1 MKSGKLSISHKIIIL
16 VVLVLVLSNSI
27 ICAFSISRSNVASRR
42 AIRQRMLDIANC
54 AAGSVDGDIL
64 EIITAE
70 DEGTPEYQH
79 IMDALSVFRD
89 NVELKYVYGIREEE
103 DGRFTF
109 TVDPTIE
116 DSAEF
121 GSEVQYTYAL
131 GRAAKGIP
139 SVDEVPYD
147 DMWGTFYSA
156 YSPVFDSA
164 GEVGGIIGV
173 DFSVDWFNKQ
183 LQSQTKSTVRVS
195 LIVLLCTLLFTIP
208 VSYFMVG
215 SITESLKRMTRIAKQ
230 YEAGD
235 YSEDIIVLNNDEV
248 GELSQSL
255 QKMAD
260 SLVNEINRSN
270 AANQAKND
278 FFTNMSHELR
288 TPINVLMGMNDSIL
302 RDTHEKSTREH
313 ANSIKAEGRALLTL
327 VNELL
332 SFSEIEKGNEGLE
345 NRAYMT
351 KEILTD
357 LVSFATERSKLKGL
371 ELKTNIDPRIPVILY
386 GDDVRLSQVISK
398 LIANAVKYTKE
409 GHISVKA
416 ELISKQNKSVT
427 LFINVS
433 DTGLGLKDEELKL
446 IGQGYGRMEGN
457 INHDFEGIGL
467 DMDIVAK
474 LLETMGSRLE
484 IESEYGKGTS
494 ASFTIDQGIV
504 NSEAMGPVE
513 VKEELYA
520 DTVRRHKFTEFY
532 GARVLAVDDYDM
544 NLKVVKDLLS
554 NFAIVPDLAMSG
566 DEAIDMVR
574 TKVYDLI
581 LLDHMMPDPDGI
593 EVLRTLKREKLI
605 TDATKVVV
613 LTANVTEGAR
623 EMYLA
628 NGFNDY
634 ISKPIETEELGAILG
649 KYLKPSSEPKID
661 PAEDIVLEFAPKK
674 KEADPDKWKK
684 DLISAGFDPEEGL
697 KFCAGKKS
705 LYMTMLSEVP
715 GDHDKK
721 RPELRAALDS
731 NDLEKYRINIHALKS
746 FFKTL
751 GSKKL
756 SDMAKDLEAAAKRND
771 LDYIKDNH
779 DSFIA
784 EYDKTVD
791 FIRSSIK

>member
-1 MKSGKLSISHKIIIL
+1 MRSGRLSISKKIILL

-27 ICAFSISRSNVASRR
+27 ICAFSISRSNVASRQ

-54 AAGSVDGDIL
+54 AAGSVNGDIL
-64 EIITAE
+64 KNIKAE
-70 DEGTPEYQH
+70 DEGTPEYRH
-79 IMDALSVFRD
+79 ILDALSVFRD
-89 NVELKYVYGIREEE
+89 NVELKYVYGIRAEA

-109 TVDPTIE
+109 TVDPTV
-116 DSAEF
+116 DDPAEF

-139 SVDEVPYD
+139 SVDEVPYED
-147 DMWGTFYSA
+147 QWGTFYSA

-164 GEVGGIIGV
+164 GNVGGIIGV
-173 DFSVDWFNKQ
+173 DFSVDWFNMQLEKQ
-183 LQSQTKSTVRVS
+183 TGSTLRIS
-195 LIVLLCTLLFTIP
+195 LIVLLFTLLVTIP
-208 VSYFMVG
+208 LSYFLVG
-215 SITESLKRMTRIAKQ
+215 NITESLKRMTRIAKQ

-235 YSEDIIVLNNDEV
+235 YSEDIVVLNNDEV

-255 QKMAD
+255 QTMAK
-260 SLVNEINRSN
+260 SLVDEIKRSN
-270 AANQAKND
+270 AANQAKSD

-302 RDTHEKSTREH
+302 RETREKSTREH
-313 ANSIKAEGRALLTL
+313 ANSIKVEGKALLTL

-332 SFSEIEKGNEGLE
+332 SFSNYEKGNEGLE
-345 NRAYMT
+345 YRAYDA
-351 KEILTD
+351 KEIFTD

-371 ELKTNIDPRIPVILY
+371 ELKTKIDHDIPSLLY
-386 GDDVRLSQVISK
+386 GDDVRLSQIISK
-398 LIANAVKYTKE
+398 LIANAIKYTKE
-409 GHISVKA
+409 GHISVSA
-416 ELISKQNKSVT
+416 ELIERQNKSVV
-427 LFINVS
+427 LLINVS

-446 IGQGYGRMEGN
+446 IGQSYDRMEGN
-457 INHDFEGIGL
+457 FNHDFEGIGL

-474 LLETMGSRLE
+474 LLESMGSRLE

-504 NSEAMGPVE
+504 DPKPMGSVE

-520 DTVRRHKFTEFY
+520 DTVRKHKYTEFY

-554 NFAIVPDLAMSG
+554 NFAIVPDLALSG
-566 DEAIDMVR
+566 SEAIDMVR

-581 LLDHMMPDPDGI
+581 ILDHMMPEPDGI
-593 EVLRTLKREKLI
+593 EVLRTFKREKLI

-634 ISKPIETEELGAILG
+634 ISKPIETEELAAILNR
-649 KYLKPSSEPKID
+649 YLIPTSEPRNVSN
-661 PAEDIVLEFAPKK
+661 EDIVLEFAPKK
-674 KEADPDKWKK
+674 KSEDSDDWKEK
-684 DLISAGFDPEEGL
+684 LKSIGFDTEEGL

-705 LYMTMLSEVP
+705 LYLTMISEVP
-715 GDHDKK
+715 SDHDKK
-721 RPELRAALDS
+721 KPELESALES
-731 NDLEKYRINIHALKS
+731 ENFEKYRINVHALKS

-751 GSKKL
+751 GADKL
-756 SDMAKDLEAAAKRND
+756 SDLAKALESAAKEGNI
-771 LDYIKDNH
+771 DYLKAH
-779 DSFIA
+779 HSEFMK
-784 EYDKTVD
+784 EYENTVEY
-791 FIRSSIK
+791 IRSNIK